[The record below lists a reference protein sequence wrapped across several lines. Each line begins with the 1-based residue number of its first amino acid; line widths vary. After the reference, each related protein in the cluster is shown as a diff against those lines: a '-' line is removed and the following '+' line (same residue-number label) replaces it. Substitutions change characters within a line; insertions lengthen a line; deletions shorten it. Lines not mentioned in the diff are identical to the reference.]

1 MKKLF
6 LCLLTLSFIYC
17 SNNDDDANGQDP
29 IIGTWLSS
37 QDGLELF
44 EESVGQGEQPDG
56 QMGDSPVDIDLTINF
71 TFTFSQNGTL
81 SSEGEIVS
89 SDPQIQSMFAE
100 EFGEMEATTGTW
112 ENTSSS
118 PDFSNTMQVYNIT
131 TEGESEIVTINF
143 DSSFTEFTISQE
155 GQMLTFEKQ

>member
-44 EESVGQGEQPDG
+44 EEPG

-118 PDFSNTMQVYNIT
+118 PDFSNTRQVYNIT

-143 DSSFTEFTISQE
+143 NSSFTEFTISQE
-155 GQMLTFEKQ
+155 GEMLTFEKQ

>member
-1 MKKLF
+1 
-6 LCLLTLSFIYC
+6 
-17 SNNDDDANGQDP
+17 
-29 IIGTWLSS
+29 
-37 QDGLELF
+37 
-44 EESVGQGEQPDG
+44 
-56 QMGDSPVDIDLTINF
+56 MGDSPVDIDLTINF

-118 PDFSNTMQVYNIT
+118 PDFSNTRQVYNIT

-143 DSSFTEFTISQE
+143 NSSFTEFTISQE
-155 GQMLTFEKQ
+155 GEMLTFEKQ

>member
-6 LCLLTLSFIYC
+6 LCLLTLSFICC
-17 SNNDDDANGQDP
+17 SNNDDDNGQDP

-44 EESVGQGEQPDG
+44 EEPVGQGEQPDG

-100 EFGEMEATTGTW
+100 EFGEMEVSSGTQ
-112 ENTSSS
+112 ENTSNS
-118 PDFSNTMQVYNIT
+118 PDFSNTRQVYNIT

-143 DSSFTEFTISQE
+143 NTSFTEFTISQE
-155 GQMLTFEKQ
+155 GEMLTLEKQ

>member
-29 IIGTWLSS
+29 TIGTWLSS

-44 EESVGQGEQPDG
+44 EEPG

-118 PDFSNTMQVYNIT
+118 PDFSNTRQVYNIT

-143 DSSFTEFTISQE
+143 NSSFTEFTISQE
-155 GQMLTFEKQ
+155 GEMLTFEKQ

>member
-1 MKKLF
+1 M
-6 LCLLTLSFIYC
+6 CLLTLSFIYC
-17 SNNDDDANGQDP
+17 SNNDDDNGQDP

-44 EESVGQGEQPDG
+44 EEPVGQGEQPDG

-100 EFGEMEATTGTW
+100 ELGEMGVSSGTQ
-112 ENTSSS
+112 ENTSNSS
-118 PDFSNTMQVYNIT
+118 DFTNTRQVYNIT
-131 TEGESEIVTINF
+131 TGGN
-143 DSSFTEFTISQE
+143 
-155 GQMLTFEKQ
+155 LKL